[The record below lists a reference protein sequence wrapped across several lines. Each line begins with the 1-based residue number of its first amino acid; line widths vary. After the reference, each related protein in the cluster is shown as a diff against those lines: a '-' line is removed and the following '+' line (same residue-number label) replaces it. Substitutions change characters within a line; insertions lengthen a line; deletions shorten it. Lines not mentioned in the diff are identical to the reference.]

1 MKFVIVGD
9 SGVGKTPL
17 LTTFIEGVFPLEYVP
32 TVFDIKSTEV
42 TVKGQKVKLYLHD
55 TTGLSDYEAV
65 RVIAYPETD
74 CFLLCFSLCNKESLA
89 SVQNKWYPEIRQHCP
104 NAPIILVGTM
114 LDIRQDTSKQ
124 KDPSN
129 IVSSSEGEKTRK
141 SLKAVKYVE
150 CSALTQEGLKEVFE
164 KAVKTCLSKK

>member
-65 RVIAYPETD
+65 RVIAYPET
-74 CFLLCFSLCNKESLA
+74 
-89 SVQNKWYPEIRQHCP
+89 WYPEIRQHCP